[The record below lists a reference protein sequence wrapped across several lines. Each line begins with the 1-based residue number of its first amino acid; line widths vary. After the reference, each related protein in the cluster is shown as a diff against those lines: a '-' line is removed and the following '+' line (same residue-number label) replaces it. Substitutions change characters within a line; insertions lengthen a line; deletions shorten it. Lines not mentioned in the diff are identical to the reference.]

1 MPSHGKYVEQLTSS
15 GRYSR
20 EEAKE
25 IVQALL
31 ELARIAFDDMDA

>member
-1 MPSHGKYVEQLTSS
+1 MPYHGNYVEHLTSS

-31 ELARIAFDDMDA
+31 ELARIAFEEMNA